1 MYHKKIITTL
11 LATSLLWINLISATD
26 FLSPQSA
33 EEVYNSTY
41 QFYTDNL
48 DNLTPRVL
56 GKIECELK
64 KIINDQNTS
73 QRILADSACLL
84 FWLDCKTSYT
94 KTHNALFY
102 RPDFNPK
109 IYKTFIKEIRRLKAI
124 KAPNYELNIS

>member
-33 EEVYNSTY
+33 EEIYHSTY

-84 FWLDCKTSYT
+84 FLLDCKTSY
-94 KTHNALFY
+94 KKVMDILFN
-102 RPDFNPK
+102 RADFNPRL
-109 IYKTFIKEIRRLKAI
+109 YYDCIKEIRRLKAI
-124 KAPNYELNIS
+124 KALELLP

>member
-11 LATSLLWINLISATD
+11 LSKSLLWINLISATD
-26 FLSPQSA
+26 SLSPQSA
-33 EEVYNSTY
+33 EEIYNSTY

-84 FWLDCKTSYT
+84 FLLDCKTSYT
-94 KTHNALFY
+94 KVMDILFN
-102 RPDFNPK
+102 RADFNPRL
-109 IYKTFIKEIRRLKAI
+109 YYDCIKEIRRLKAI
-124 KAPNYELNIS
+124 KALELLP